1 MTKAGYVKTVQAGAF
16 RTQGRGGRGIQGARL
31 KEEDLVT
38 QIVHTSA
45 HAYLLFFSNRGRV
58 YRLKAHEIPMKD
70 RTARGTAVVN
80 LLPLAPDEKIQAVI
94 DAREFTGDRHLFFT
108 TRKGQV
114 KKTVFSE
121 YDSSRRDGLIAINLK
136 DGDELVKVMLTNGG
150 DDVFIVSRNGMNIRF
165 NEDDVRPMG
174 RAAAGVIGMRLKAGD
189 EVVSCDIARDDVD
202 ILIVTDAGYG
212 KRTKLERFNRQG
224 RGGQGVRGIKLT
236 AKKGFVVAAFMV
248 ALDDEIFLVS
258 SAGVT
263 MRIPVRDISS
273 QGRDAT
279 GVRVMNLDAGT
290 TVASA
295 APILSADEE
304 GE

>member
-1 MTKAGYVKTVQAGAF
+1 
-16 RTQGRGGRGIQGARL
+16 
-31 KEEDLVT
+31 
-38 QIVHTSA
+38 
-45 HAYLLFFSNRGRV
+45 
-58 YRLKAHEIPMKD
+58 
-70 RTARGTAVVN
+70 
-80 LLPLAPDEKIQAVI
+80 
-94 DAREFTGDRHLFFT
+94 
-108 TRKGQV
+108 
-114 KKTVFSE
+114 
-121 YDSSRRDGLIAINLK
+121 
-136 DGDELVKVMLTNGG
+136 
-150 DDVFIVSRNGMNIRF
+150 
-165 NEDDVRPMG
+165 MG

-189 EVVSCDIARDDVD
+189 EVVSCDVAGDDVD

-248 ALDDEIFLVS
+248 GLDDEIFLVS

-279 GVRVMNLDAGT
+279 GVRVMNLDPGT
-290 TVASA
+290 VVASA

-304 GE
+304 E